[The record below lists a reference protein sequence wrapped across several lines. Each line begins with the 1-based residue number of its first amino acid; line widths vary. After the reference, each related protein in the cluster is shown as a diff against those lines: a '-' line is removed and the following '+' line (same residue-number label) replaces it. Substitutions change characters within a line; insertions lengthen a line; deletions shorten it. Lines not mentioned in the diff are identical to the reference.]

1 MTACDRYNKDLTD
14 SIYDSL
20 DTSETECKCSMT
32 KLDEILNEKGKY
44 DLIALYIRIY
54 LGQKIL

>member
-20 DTSETECKCSMT
+20 DTSETECSMT

-54 LGQKIL
+54 